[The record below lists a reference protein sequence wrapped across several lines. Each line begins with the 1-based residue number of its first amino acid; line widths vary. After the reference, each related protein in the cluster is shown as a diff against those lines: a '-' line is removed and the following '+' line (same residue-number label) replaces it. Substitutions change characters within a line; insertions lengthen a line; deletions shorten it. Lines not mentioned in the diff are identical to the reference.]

1 MERVGSERRD
11 ERLYVKEYG
20 FDEDDVDLE
29 NEDELA
35 NLYHEVMMNS
45 ALVRTA
51 LLPREVAVRSF
62 ASVYLNGR
70 NPICIQYPTLE
81 STPTRLFGILRDWH
95 DSASAYTQRITK
107 DGETYAGDFHKCRHK
122 TFETV
127 RMVVHA
133 LSFLAVH
140 FNGI

>member
-45 ALVRTA
+45 AL
-51 LLPREVAVRSF
+51 
-62 ASVYLNGR
+62 
-70 NPICIQYPTLE
+70 YPTLE

-107 DGETYAGDFHKCRHK
+107 DGETYAARLPV
-122 TFETV
+122 V
-127 RMVVHA
+127 RPSARLRTKSCSEWYEVKKATMAEAKLKLRIEQEAAKVEEQR
-133 LSFLAVH
+133 
-140 FNGI
+140 G